1 MVIVALEISTA
12 DGEVGRYDETR
23 NEHWSPIASAQA
35 KTEAE
40 AKALMLENVLE
51 ALNSEDLLPT
61 NEWLR
66 LAYYNENGIQKVEV
80 F

>member
-1 MVIVALEISTA
+1 MVIVALEIASA
-12 DGEVGRYDETR
+12 HNAERYEEDR
-23 NEHWSPIASAQA
+23 NDNWEPIASAQA
-35 KTEAE
+35 KTETE

-66 LAYYNENGIQKVEV
+66 LSYYEDNKLTKVEV